1 MRRRFTIGSSI
12 LVTAALAVAIYTIPA
27 SRRDSRLPPLPDLR
41 EKPARL
47 KAHVHE
53 AYRRARRQADKADS
67 VGHLAMVLHAN
78 LFYEAAAPCYQRARE
93 LDPSNLPLKYYLAV
107 LMQTIGESEG
117 IVELL
122 SEIASSAPKH
132 LPAQLRL
139 ADAQRSTAQFSA
151 AEAGY
156 RACLTEESFA
166 PFARLGLARV
176 AMEQR
181 DWLTAESEL
190 RSTLEA
196 MPRHGAALDL
206 LAIVLRELGRDT
218 EARAAQRSAESALR
232 GLQPPDPWLD
242 DLHAFCFDPDY
253 LMVMADAAVQ
263 TGDGMRAWRF
273 YQQAMDAAP
282 ASARVRLEF
291 ATALVKQAQYADAMP
306 LIKQAIALD
315 AQNIAAHILLA
326 GTLMDNGRL
335 DAAVGAARRAVSHD
349 SRSADAH
356 NILGAALTRQG
367 HLAEASA
374 AYTAA
379 LRIDPD
385 HTRANVNLGNIL
397 SQAGQLDAAA
407 EHFQH
412 ALSVTANDS
421 QALTGMG
428 ALLAR
433 QNRLD
438 EAAQHCRRAVRV
450 NPDSAG
456 AHYNLGIVLAQQ
468 GRLEQAILEY
478 RETIRLVPGH
488 FAALLNLGAE
498 LSRQGKLD
506 EAIAFHKRA
515 LLIQPNSADLHN
527 NLGFAYAAR
536 GNRALAIEHYKRALA
551 INPAH
556 PRAKVNLDR
565 L

>member
-1 MRRRFTIGSSI
+1 MRRRFTISSSI
-12 LVTAALAVAIYTIPA
+12 VVTAALAVAIYSITA
-27 SRRDSRLPPLPDLR
+27 TRRDSRLPPLPDLR

-47 KAHVHE
+47 KTQVRE
-53 AYRRARRQADKADS
+53 AYRRARRQSDKADS
-67 VGHLAMVLHAN
+67 VGHLGMVLHAN

-93 LDPSNLPLKYYLAV
+93 LDPSNPLLKYYLAI
-107 LMQTIGESEG
+107 LMQASGESEG
-117 IVELL
+117 PVELL
-122 SEIASSAPKH
+122 SEIASSAPKY

-139 ADAQRSTAQFSA
+139 ADAQRSAAQLSD
-151 AEAGY
+151 AEARY
-156 RACLTEESFA
+156 RVCLAEESVA

-190 RSTLEA
+190 RWALEA
-196 MPRHGAALDL
+196 LPEHGAAFDL
-206 LAIVLRELGRDT
+206 LAIVLRELGRDD
-218 EARAAQRSAESALR
+218 EARAAQRRAESALR
-232 GLQPPDPWLD
+232 GLLPPDPWLD

-263 TGDGMRAWRF
+263 TGDGVRAWRF

-282 ASARVRLEF
+282 DSARVRLEF
-291 ATALVKQAQYADAMP
+291 ATALIKQKQYADAMP
-306 LIKQAIALD
+306 LLEEAIALD
-315 AQNIAAHILLA
+315 AQNAAAHILLA
-326 GTLMDNGRL
+326 GALMDEGRL
-335 DAAVGAARRAVSHD
+335 DAAVGAARRAISHD
-349 SRSADAH
+349 SGSADAH
-356 NILGAALTRQG
+356 NILGAVLTRQG
-367 HLAEASA
+367 HRTEAA
-374 AYTAA
+374 ASYTAA

-397 SQAGQLDAAA
+397 SQAGRLDAAA
-407 EHFQH
+407 ERFRH
-412 ALSVTANDS
+412 ALSITASDD

-438 EAAQHCRRAVRV
+438 EAAEHCRRALRV
-450 NPDSAG
+450 KPDSSG

-468 GRLEQAILEY
+468 GQVEQAILEY
-478 RETIRLVPGH
+478 REAIRIDPGH
-488 FAALLNLGAE
+488 FAALVNLGAE

-506 EAIAFHKRA
+506 EAIALQKRA

-556 PRAKVNLDR
+556 PQAKGNLDQ